1 MKRETIL
8 TILLAIAVFFLW
20 DAKCNRTDNSKD
32 ITFKTK
38 EVKGGFEMAKPKQT
52 GIINPVTNSTN
63 TVIYKDFIAKNDN
76 NDTRDKNDS
85 INTKLL
91 AENEALIKAFATYTD
106 SVKQAKYNEAI
117 SLKDFSQTF
126 NDTSLTVNVF
136 GKVRGEVI
144 GIGMNYTIKP
154 QTINA
159 TLKQYTVFLGLNTV
173 CNPSFSNTAI
183 LPTISYLSANGWLIS
198 GGKDLLS
205 KDGSIIGVSKSVWSR
220 SRVIN
225 KNK

>member
-1 MKRETIL
+1 MKTHLIYL
-8 TILLAIAVFFLW
+8 TIIAIILMMT
-20 DAKCNRTDNSKD
+20 CNGNNNGKD

-38 EVKGGFEMAKPKQT
+38 EVKGGFEMVKPKQT
-52 GIINPVTNSTN
+52 EITQSLINNVPDKDKSSTVKEN
-63 TVIYKDFIAKNDN
+63 LTVQ
-76 NDTRDKNDS
+76 NDS

-117 SLKDFSQTF
+117 SLKDFSRTF

-154 QTINA
+154 QTINT
-159 TLKQYTVFLGLNTV
+159 TLKHYAIFGGVNIT
-173 CNPSFSNTAI
+173 SNTQ
-183 LPTISYLSANGWLIS
+183 LNKVGVMPSLSYLNAKGMLFTA
-198 GGKDLLS
+198 GKDIICNDCYMAGLQTRIF
-205 KDGSIIGVSKSVWSR
+205 SIN
-220 SRVIN
+220 RV
-225 KNK
+225 KR

>member
-8 TILLAIAVFFLW
+8 TILLAIAVLLLI
-20 DAKCNRTDNSKD
+20 KECNNNGKD

-38 EVKGGFEMAKPKQT
+38 EVKGGFEMVKPKQT
-52 GIINPVTNSTN
+52 EITQSLINNVPNKDNSRVQN
-63 TVIYKDFIAKNDN
+63 SFAHE
-76 NDTRDKNDS
+76 KNDS

-154 QTINA
+154 QTINT
-159 TLKQYTVFLGLNTV
+159 TLKQYTVFLGVNTV
-173 CNPSFSNTAI
+173 SNPSFSNTAV
-183 LPTISYLSANGWLIS
+183 LPTISYLNANGLLIS

-205 KDGSIIGVSKSVWSR
+205 KDGYMVGVSKSVWSR
-220 SRVIN
+220 NRV
-225 KNK
+225 KAK

>member
-1 MKRETIL
+1 M
-8 TILLAIAVFFLW
+8 F
-20 DAKCNRTDNSKD
+20 NRTNPNQMKTHLIYLTVIAIILMMTCNGNSNGKD

-38 EVKGGFEMAKPKQT
+38 EVKGGFEMVKPKQT
-52 GIINPVTNSTN
+52 EIVGIQKGAIEKNP
-63 TVIYKDFIAKNDN
+63 TVKENL
-76 NDTRDKNDS
+76 TVQNDS

-106 SVKQAKYNEAI
+106 SVKQAKYLEAI

-154 QTINA
+154 QTIKA
-159 TLKQYTVFLGLNTV
+159 TLKQYTIFGGVNITSNAQLNKV
-173 CNPSFSNTAI
+173 GVMPS
-183 LPTISYLSANGWLIS
+183 LSYLNAKGMLFTA
-198 GGKDLLS
+198 GKDIICNDCYMAGLQTRIF
-205 KDGSIIGVSKSVWSR
+205 SIN
-220 SRVIN
+220 RV
-225 KNK
+225 KK